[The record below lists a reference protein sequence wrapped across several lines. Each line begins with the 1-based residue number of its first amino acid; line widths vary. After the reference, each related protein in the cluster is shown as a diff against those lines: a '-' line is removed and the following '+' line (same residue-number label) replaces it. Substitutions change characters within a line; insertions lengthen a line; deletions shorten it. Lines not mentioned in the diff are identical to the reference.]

1 MNDPFHHRW
10 PIFEALTYIKQII
23 NGLHMLHSQ
32 DIIHR
37 DLKPAN
43 IYLNKDNVIKIA
55 DLGLSRKINNELA
68 FS

>member
-1 MNDPFHHRW
+1 
-10 PIFEALTYIKQII
+10 
-23 NGLHMLHSQ
+23 MLHSQ

-43 IYLNKDNVIKIA
+43 IYLDHDNIIKIA